1 MRHYVTIHGP
11 AHSIHGADS
20 FRGGPGFTTAPGDAP
35 KPKKSL
41 PILAIPDPLKPRLKA
56 DKSDAQRELI
66 DAYKQKNPGASAD
79 KIFADLTLRHPDVFN
94 DDDPEDNGDNDP
106 DDDGADDQP
115 LKRNKKVSDMAR
127 RLTAHKEVVDHFQA
141 AHPEMSID
149 RVYATLTRL
158 NPEFFQD

>member
-1 MRHYVTIHGP
+1 MKHLITIHGP
-11 AHSIHGADS
+11 AHSIHGVDS

-66 DAYKQKNPGASAD
+66 DAYKQKTPGASAD
-79 KIFADLTLRHPDVFN
+79 KIFADLTEQYPDVFN
-94 DDDPEDNGDNDP
+94 DNDPEDDGD
-106 DDDGADDQP
+106 DDQP
-115 LKRNKKVSDMAR
+115 LKRNKKVSDMEG
-127 RLTAHKEVVDHFQA
+127 RLTAHREVVDHFQA
-141 AHPEMSID
+141 AHPELSIEA
-149 RVYATLTRL
+149 VYRKLTRL